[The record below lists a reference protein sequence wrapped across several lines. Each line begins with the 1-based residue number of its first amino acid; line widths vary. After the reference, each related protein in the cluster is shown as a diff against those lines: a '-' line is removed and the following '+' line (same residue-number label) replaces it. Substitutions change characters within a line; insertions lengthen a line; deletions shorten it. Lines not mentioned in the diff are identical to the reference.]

1 MYYDIGDTDDQTIYK
16 LMVSTVTPRPIAWVT
31 TQSPDGALNAAPYS
45 FFNAMGP
52 NPPPLALG
60 LMHDPARGRKDTARN
75 ILDTGEFVV
84 NLVPRALA
92 EAMNVT
98 AIDAP
103 AQIDE
108 LALAGLSTL
117 PSTKVSPPRIDGSP
131 VQFECSLL
139 SGVATG
145 PKQMVV
151 LGRIEAIHIADDKM
165 LDPARNYVDTRGL
178 DLVARLEGSQWYQQG
193 GERFEMSRPVFDK
206 DR

>member
-52 NPPPLALG
+52 NPPTLALG

-108 LALAGLSTL
+108 LAL
-117 PSTKVSPPRIDGSP
+117 PRH
-131 VQFECSLL
+131 
-139 SGVATG
+139 
-145 PKQMVV
+145 
-151 LGRIEAIHIADDKM
+151 R
-165 LDPARNYVDTRGL
+165 
-178 DLVARLEGSQWYQQG
+178 LVRV
-193 GERFEMSRPVFDK
+193 R
-206 DR
+206 

>member
-1 MYYDIGDTDDQTIYK
+1 MA
-16 LMVSTVTPRPIAWVT
+16 VR
-31 TQSPDGALNAAPYS
+31 AA
-45 FFNAMGP
+45 
-52 NPPPLALG
+52 NPPTLALG

-117 PSTKVSPPRIDGSP
+117 PGTAAEILDDVVRGTLADIAKNKIVIIPGLQYKALTTGGRMIPR
-131 VQFECSLL
+131 
-139 SGVATG
+139 T
-145 PKQMVV
+145 VV
-151 LGRIEAIHIADDKM
+151 RALTRVVGKGR
-165 LDPARNYVDTRGL
+165 
-178 DLVARLEGSQWYQQG
+178 
-193 GERFEMSRPVFDK
+193 
-206 DR
+206 DRT